1 MEKYSVIAEQENCTV
16 VGHYE
21 AQPRQQTAYQSETA
35 LEQLAE
41 ATGSLQR
48 HCAFG

>member
-35 LEQLAE
+35 SKRNCCNSWKAR
-41 ATGSLQR
+41 ATSD
-48 HCAFG
+48 